1 MRNAQVLCFHP
12 FQKTRWRLLN
22 QRINLNFAGLK
33 ETFNMERRT
42 RVRFAPSPT
51 GPLHMGGVRTALYN
65 YLYAKQKGGDFII
78 RIEDTDSHRF
88 VPGAEKYI
96 IEALNWCGIH
106 PDEGV
111 DENGNVVETPSERHP
126 HAPYRQSQRKG
137 IYRKY
142 ADQLVGNGYA
152 YYAFDTAE
160 ELESKRNEAEA
171 SGNTF
176 IYNQLTRKELRNSLT
191 LPEDEV
197 KRLLETTDTW
207 TIRFKMPENTVVKM
221 DDLIRGH
228 IEVNTDTL
236 DDKVL
241 WKRADE
247 LPTYHLANIVDD
259 HLMEIS
265 EVIRGEEW
273 LPSLPLH
280 YMLYK
285 AFGWEE
291 TMPRF
296 AHLSLLLKPD
306 GKGKLSK
313 RDGDR
318 LGFPVFPLKWV
329 NPAGEESRGYREDGY
344 FPEAF
349 VNLLA
354 MLGWNPGD
362 DRELFTMEG
371 LIESFSLERV
381 IKSGARFNPE
391 KAKWYNKEYL
401 RMKSD
406 SELAELFIP
415 VLESHGVKVVDCP
428 ACALTAGAEF
438 AGKGIDFHNHIVT
451 KEYVLDVVSLIKER
465 ASFVKDFWDI
475 AACLFISPAEYGD
488 FGVKA
493 GGPEV
498 QKPADPRRAA
508 DPRVKVF
515 DDTLTAPFLAKDVD
529 KFWKSENYGP
539 AFQTGEHVGRFEGA
553 FTKENVEP
561 YLEEYIREQGW
572 PMGKVM
578 NCIRL
583 ALTGASSGLGI
594 ADILSFIGKKEFA
607 ARMAFA
613 GERLGQ

>member
-1 MRNAQVLCFHP
+1 
-12 FQKTRWRLLN
+12 
-22 QRINLNFAGLK
+22 
-33 ETFNMERRT
+33 MERKT

-65 YLYAKQKGGDFII
+65 YLYAKQRGGDFII

-88 VPGAEKYI
+88 VHGAEEYI
-96 IEALNWCGIH
+96 IEALNWCGII

-111 DENGNVVETPSERHP
+111 DENGKVVETASERHP
-126 HAPYRQSQRKG
+126 HAPYRQSQRRG

-142 ADQLVGNGYA
+142 AERLIENGYA
-152 YYAFDTAE
+152 YYAFDSSEA
-160 ELESKRNEAEA
+160 LEKARAEAEA
-171 SGNTF
+171 AGKTF
-176 IYNQLTRKELRNSLT
+176 IYNQVTRMTMRNSLT

-197 KRLLETTDTW
+197 KRLLEETSDW
-207 TIRFKMPENTVVKM
+207 TVRFKMPTDTVVKM

-259 HLMEIS
+259 HLMEIT

-285 AFGWEE
+285 AFGWED

-313 RDGDR
+313 RDGDK

-329 NPAGEESRGYREDGY
+329 NAQGEVSRGYREDGY

-354 MLGWNPGD
+354 FLGWNPGD
-362 DRELFTMEG
+362 DREMFTMDE
-371 LIESFSLERV
+371 LIKAFSLDRIV
-381 IKSGARFNPE
+381 KSGARFNPE
-391 KAKWYNKEYL
+391 KARWYNKEYL
-401 RMKSD
+401 RLKSD
-406 SELAELFIP
+406 DELTELFVPI
-415 VLESHGVKVVDCP
+415 LEEHGIGVHNMKYGDSKERDYL
-428 ACALTAGAEF
+428 AFE
-438 AGKGIDFHNHIVT
+438 NHIFSIS
-451 KEYVLDVVSLIKER
+451 YVRLVVSLIKNR
-465 ASFVKDFWDI
+465 ATFVKDFWTI
-475 AACLFISPAEYGD
+475 ASYLFIAPED
-488 FGVKA
+488 FEKYGVKA
-493 GGPEV
+493 GAAVEP
-498 QKPADPRRAA
+498 QSNDPRRQADPRAKVYDDAA
-508 DPRVKVF
+508 
-515 DDTLTAPFLAKDVD
+515 TAPFLAKDVD
-529 KFWKSENYGP
+529 KFWKPENAEYVAKVASFIDGYAGEWTVP
-539 AFQTGEHVGRFEGA
+539 AFEKA
-553 FTKENVEP
+553 
-561 YLEEYIREQGW
+561 LEDYIRGNEW

-578 NCIRL
+578 NATRL
-583 ALTGASSGLGI
+583 ALAGAASGLGI
-594 ADILSFIGKKEFA
+594 ADIIVRIGKPETLSRIA
-607 ARMAFA
+607 YATARLA
-613 GERLGQ
+613 

>member
-1 MRNAQVLCFHP
+1 
-12 FQKTRWRLLN
+12 
-22 QRINLNFAGLK
+22 
-33 ETFNMERRT
+33 
-42 RVRFAPSPT
+42 
-51 GPLHMGGVRTALYN
+51 MGGVRTALYN
-65 YLYAKQKGGDFII
+65 YLYAKQNGGDFII

-111 DENGNVVETPSERHP
+111 DENGNVVEVASEKHP

-137 IYRKY
+137 IYRSY
-142 ADQLVGNGYA
+142 ADQLIANGYA

-160 ELESKRNEAEA
+160 ELEAKRTAAESA
-171 SGNTF
+171 GGTF
-176 IYNQLTRKELRNSLT
+176 IYNQKTRMELRNSLT

-197 KRLLETTDTW
+197 RNLLETTDTW
-207 TIRFKMPENTVVKM
+207 TIRFRMPENVVVKM

-265 EVIRGEEW
+265 EVIRGEQW

-285 AFGWEE
+285 AFGWED

-329 NPAGEESRGYREDGY
+329 NAAGEESRGYREDGY

-349 VNLLA
+349 VNMLA

-362 DRELFTMEG
+362 DRELFTMDE
-371 LIESFSLERV
+371 LIGAFSLDRV
-381 IKSGARFNPE
+381 IKSGARFNPD
-391 KAKWYNKEYL
+391 KARWYNKEYL
-401 RMKSD
+401 RTKSD
-406 SELAELFIP
+406 EEVTGMFIP
-415 VLESHGVKVVDCP
+415 MLESHGFNVVDCP

-438 AGKGIDFHNHIVT
+438 AGKGIDFKNHIVT
-451 KEYVLDVVSLIKER
+451 REYVAEVVSLVRER
-465 ASFVKDFWDI
+465 ATFVKDIWEI
-475 AACLFISPAEYGD
+475 AACLFLSPADYAA

-493 GGPEV
+493 GGPEI
-498 QKPADPRRAA
+498 QKPVDPRRAA

-515 DDTLTAPFLAKDVD
+515 DDSLTAPFLAKDVD
-529 KFWKSENYGP
+529 KFWKEENFTP
-539 AFQTGEHVGRFEGA
+539 AFQAQEHVCASGCA
-553 FTKENVEP
+553 FTKESIEP
-561 YLEEYIREQGW
+561 VLEDYIREQGW

-594 ADILSFIGKKEFA
+594 ADILSFIGSREFA
-607 ARMAFA
+607 SRMAFA
-613 GERLGQ
+613 AERLGK

>member
-1 MRNAQVLCFHP
+1 
-12 FQKTRWRLLN
+12 
-22 QRINLNFAGLK
+22 
-33 ETFNMERRT
+33 
-42 RVRFAPSPT
+42 
-51 GPLHMGGVRTALYN
+51 MGGVRTALYN
-65 YLYAKQKGGDFII
+65 YLYAKQNGGDFII

-111 DENGNVVETPSERHP
+111 DENGNVVEVASEKHP

-137 IYRKY
+137 IYRSY
-142 ADQLVGNGYA
+142 ADQLIANGYA

-160 ELESKRNEAEA
+160 ELEAKRTAAESA
-171 SGNTF
+171 GGTF
-176 IYNQLTRKELRNSLT
+176 IYNQKTRMELRNSLT

-197 KRLLETTDTW
+197 RNLLETTDTW
-207 TIRFKMPENTVVKM
+207 TIRFRMPENVVVKM

-247 LPTYHLANIVDD
+247 LPTYHLANIVDE

-285 AFGWEE
+285 AFGWED

-329 NPAGEESRGYREDGY
+329 NAAGEESRGYREDGY

-349 VNLLA
+349 VNMLA

-362 DRELFTMEG
+362 DRELFTMDE
-371 LIESFSLERV
+371 LIGAFSLDRV
-381 IKSGARFNPE
+381 IKSGARFNPD
-391 KAKWYNKEYL
+391 KARWYNKEYL
-401 RMKSD
+401 RTKSD
-406 SELAELFIP
+406 EEVTGMFIP
-415 VLESHGVKVVDCP
+415 MLESHGFNVVDCP

-438 AGKGIDFHNHIVT
+438 AGKGIDFKNHIVT
-451 KEYVLDVVSLIKER
+451 REYVAEVVSLVRER
-465 ASFVKDFWDI
+465 ATFVKDIWEI
-475 AACLFISPAEYGD
+475 AACLFLSPADYAA

-493 GGPEV
+493 GGPEI
-498 QKPADPRRAA
+498 QKPVDPRRAA

-515 DDTLTAPFLAKDVD
+515 DDSLTAPFLAKDVD
-529 KFWKSENYGP
+529 KFWKEENFTP
-539 AFQTGEHVGRFEGA
+539 AFQAQEHVCASGCA
-553 FTKENVEP
+553 FTKESIEP
-561 YLEEYIREQGW
+561 VLEDYIREQGW

-594 ADILSFIGKKEFA
+594 ADILSFIGSREFA
-607 ARMAFA
+607 SRMAFA
-613 GERLGQ
+613 AERLGK